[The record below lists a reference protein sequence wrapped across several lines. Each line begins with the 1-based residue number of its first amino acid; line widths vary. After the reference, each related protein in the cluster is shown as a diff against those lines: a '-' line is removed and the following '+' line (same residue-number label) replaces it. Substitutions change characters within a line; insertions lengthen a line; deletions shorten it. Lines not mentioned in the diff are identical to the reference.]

1 MAEINNSSSF
11 NSFFYEG
18 DDETVKLSPNEKRVL
33 VGLLRYPSKKDTEI
47 CSILEM
53 RKSTFSTIKSRL
65 EEQKVYSRISLP
77 GFPKIGA
84 ELFCVTLTRLSL
96 RLNSQER
103 LEYLQEV
110 LTLFREDVLALGE
123 SENMMLFSIS
133 KNFTDFDRN
142 NQLLAQTG
150 SEKNIFLR
158 TALNYLVFPFETTHF
173 IRFFSYAP
181 LFSKLFNID
190 PISDNDPE
198 RIPENDSLIY
208 EETTERFKLSQTE
221 RKVFNGLL
229 EFPDKSNRALA
240 EEINVSKNTLA
251 TIKKRYLDEQL
262 ILPRIIPNL
271 TKLGIKL
278 MILFHG
284 SFHSGTKISQRQ
296 LGITK
301 VDETLN
307 PILLFV
313 KDLEFLILFATR
325 NFEDYH
331 AQITEVLHYFS
342 EFSLVSDHEVTFF
355 SLPHARNLKDHQY
368 LPLVEKLFSQ
378 I

>member
-1 MAEINNSSSF
+1 MANTDKPTNI
-11 NSFFYEG
+11 NSFFY
-18 DDETVKLSPNEKRVL
+18 DDKDETVKLSPNEKKVL
-33 VGLLRYPSKKDTEI
+33 VGLIRYPSKKDTEI
-47 CSILEM
+47 CAILEM

-65 EEQKVYSRISLP
+65 EEQKIYERISIP

-84 ELFCVTLTRLSL
+84 ELFCLTLARLSL
-96 RLNSQER
+96 RFNSEER

-110 LTLFREDVLALGE
+110 LTLFREDVFALGE
-123 SENMMLFSIS
+123 AENMMLLTIT

-158 TALNYLVFPFETTHF
+158 TALKYLVFPFETTHF

-181 LFSKLFNID
+181 LISNLFNIESPSD
-190 PISDNDPE
+190 VDNDK
-198 RIPENDSLIY
+198 IPENDSLIY
-208 EETTERFKLSQTE
+208 EESLEKFKLSQTE

-229 EFPDKSNRALA
+229 EFPDKSNRSLA

-251 TIKKRYLDEQL
+251 TIKKRYLEEQL
-262 ILPRIIPNL
+262 VLPRIIPNL

-296 LGITK
+296 LGIKK
-301 VDETLN
+301 VDNTLN
-307 PILLFV
+307 PILLLV

-342 EFSLVSDHEVTFF
+342 EFSLVSDHEITFF
-355 SLPHARNLKDHQY
+355 SLPHARILKDHQY
-368 LPLVEKLFSQ
+368 LPLVEKLFSR